1 MFFFHLLTLIRMV
14 ISSFV
19 CKTFLSVNAKNLILS
34 KASDAFDINSR
45 KKISLF
51 LYNELIINF
60 IIRLTSATNC
70 CFSAFSRN
78 SFNCATFKPS
88 SLICSSSRLTTSS
101 SVREPSLLLPI
112 SLSTLPTSPSTIS
125 SSTSSSALV

>member
-1 MFFFHLLTLIRMV
+1 MRITR
-14 ISSFV
+14 SSLV
-19 CKTFLSVNAKNLILS
+19 LKTFLSVKAKNLILS
-34 KASDAFDINSR
+34 RASDAFEINSR

-51 LYNELIINF
+51 LYNELIMSF
-60 IIRLTSATNC
+60 IIRLTSATKF

-101 SVREPSLLLPI
+101 SVREPSRLFPI
-112 SLSTLPTSPSTIS
+112 SASTVASITSSAS
-125 SSTSSSALV
+125 SSSAPLTEPLNILIILIE